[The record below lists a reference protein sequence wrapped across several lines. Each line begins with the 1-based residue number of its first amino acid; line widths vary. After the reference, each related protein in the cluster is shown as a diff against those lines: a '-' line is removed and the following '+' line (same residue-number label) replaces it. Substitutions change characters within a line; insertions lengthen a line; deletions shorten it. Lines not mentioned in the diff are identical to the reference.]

1 MSEHA
6 APTTAGEQT
15 PPADVSATGPDA
27 GDERP
32 TGVPSDLPEKAS
44 LWRVVK
50 DQKKTVLVA
59 LTMVVATYWIA
70 GQLGEWRLA
79 GCVALGVL
87 LGLLNHLA
95 TEYWLLKIITSGEQP
110 TRNAMMRSTLVRLGV
125 LAVVAIGAAAL
136 LWPDG
141 IGLLLG
147 LAIFRLIALVLTS
160 VPLLKE
166 LKKP

>member
-1 MSEHA
+1 MSEPTT
-6 APTTAGEQT
+6 PTTAGEQT
-15 PPADVSATGPDA
+15 PPTAVSPDA
-27 GDERP
+27 AG
-32 TGVPSDLPEKAS
+32 GAGADLPEKAS
-44 LWRVVK
+44 VLQVVK
-50 DQKKTVLVA
+50 DQKKTILVA
-59 LTMVVATYWIA
+59 VTLVVATYWVA
-70 GQLGEWRLA
+70 GQFGEWRLA

-87 LGLLNHLA
+87 LGLVNHLA

-110 TRNAMMRSTLVRLGV
+110 SRETMMASTMVRLGV
-125 LAVVAIGAAAL
+125 LSVVAIGAAVV

-166 LKKP
+166 LKKQ

>member
-1 MSEHA
+1 MSEHT
-6 APTTAGEQT
+6 APVTAGEQT
-15 PPADVSATGPDA
+15 PPVVPSETGAESAG
-27 GDERP
+27 ERP
-32 TGVPSDLPEKAS
+32 AGLPEKAS
-44 LWRVVK
+44 VWQVVK

-59 LTMVVATYWIA
+59 LTMVIATYWVA
-70 GQLGEWRLA
+70 GQFGEWRLA
-79 GCVALGVL
+79 GCVALGVA
-87 LGLLNHLA
+87 LGLVNHLA
-95 TEYWLLKIITSGEQP
+95 TEYWLLKIITSGEEP

>member
-1 MSEHA
+1 MSEPTT
-6 APTTAGEQT
+6 PTTAGEQT
-15 PPADVSATGPDA
+15 PPTAVSPDA
-27 GDERP
+27 G
-32 TGVPSDLPEKAS
+32 GAGSDLPEKAS
-44 LWRVVK
+44 VLQVVK
-50 DQKKTVLVA
+50 DQKKTILVA
-59 LTMVVATYWIA
+59 VTLVVATYWVA
-70 GQLGEWRLA
+70 GQFGEWRLA

-87 LGLLNHLA
+87 LGLVNHLA

-110 TRNAMMRSTLVRLGV
+110 SRETMMASTMVRLGV
-125 LAVVAIGAAAL
+125 LSVVAIGAAVV

-166 LKKP
+166 LKKQ